1 MKFEEDHQ
9 NALSD
14 ILSWRRDV
22 RHFRTEPV
30 DDAIM
35 SKIEASV
42 DLAPS
47 VGNSRPW
54 RFVRVTSDTARA
66 KVIASF
72 EASNAEASEDF
83 EDEAKNA
90 YLALKLSGMREAPVH
105 LAVYTARD
113 PKAGRGLGRKTMPQ
127 MLQYS
132 TVTAIYTLWLTAR
145 AHNVGVGWVSIL
157 DPAEVDAALD
167 VPEDWMLS
175 AYLCLGY
182 PAFDS
187 ETPELVETGWQEN
200 IRAEWLDR

>member
-1 MKFEEDHQ
+1 MQFGPDHQ
-9 NALSD
+9 NALRD

-22 RHFRTEPV
+22 RHFKTDPV
-30 DDAIM
+30 DPDVMAQ
-35 SKIEASV
+35 IEASV

-54 RFVRVTSDTARA
+54 RFVRVQSDEARA
-66 KVIASF
+66 KIIASF
-72 EASNAEASEDF
+72 EAANADASEAYAS
-83 EDEAKNA
+83 EAKNA

-113 PKAGRGLGRKTMPQ
+113 PKAGRGLGRQTMPQ

-132 TVTAIYTLWLTAR
+132 TVTAIYSLWVTAR

-157 DPAEVDAALD
+157 NPKEVDAALD
-167 VPEDWMLS
+167 VPSDWMLS

-182 PAFDS
+182 PAFNS

-200 IRAEWLDR
+200 EPTVWLDR

>member
-1 MKFEEDHQ
+1 MKFGFEHQ
-9 NALSD
+9 NALRE
-14 ILSWRRDV
+14 ILAWRRDV
-22 RHFRTEPV
+22 RHFRTDQIEPSV
-30 DDAIM
+30 LR
-35 SKIEASV
+35 KIEQSV

-54 RFVRVTSDTARA
+54 RFVRVQSEAART

-72 EASNAEASEDF
+72 EAANVEASEAYEND
-83 EDEAKNA
+83 AKNA

-105 LAVYTARD
+105 YAVYTARD
-113 PKAGRGLGRKTMPQ
+113 PKAGRGLGQQTMPQ

-132 TVTAIYTLWLTAR
+132 TVTAIYSLWVTAR
-145 AHNVGVGWVSIL
+145 AYNVGVGWVSIL
-157 DPAEVDAALD
+157 NPKEVDAALG
-167 VPEDWMLS
+167 VPSDWMLS

-200 IRAEWLDR
+200 EPTVWLDR

>member
-1 MKFEEDHQ
+1 MKFAVNHQ
-9 NALSD
+9 SALHD

-22 RHFRTEPV
+22 RHFRTDPIDSAV
-30 DDAIM
+30 L

-54 RFVRVTSDTARA
+54 RFVRVASELARA

-72 EASNAEASEDF
+72 EASNAQASEDF

-157 DPAEVDAALD
+157 DPAEVDAALG
-167 VPEDWMLS
+167 VPDDWMLS

-187 ETPELVETGWQEN
+187 ETPELVETGWQES
-200 IRAEWLDR
+200 EPTVWLDC